1 MSCEFQFCQLVI
13 VDGLEST
20 IASINFPVVDDLQG
34 YFVMH
39 PITSVK
45 SLRSVA
51 TFLMG
56 LEIFEHASIPTKSGR
71 FCSPQPVVKLNT
83 YISPNFQ
90 SIQVDRYIYIC
101 IHVYIYIDTLNINGH
116 VKKGFLN
123 FWHTKKIYGG
133 PFFEDPED
141 AAESCVM
148 CCLMRLHSNTPGNHS
163 LPRRRVV
170 FFCLSRRQRRR
181 HVGASGH
188 PHHQHQPKYDGD
200 FTLFNLHLRSRTSR
214 TARKS
219 MPFGLDTSSFPPP
232 LSVLP
237 TKTRAKQRMAP
248 CSNNWSLGLNNWS
261 PVDMYSSLSRRPMLS
276 MISTIQE
283 THVQG
288 ICVTV
293 DGSDILHHMGC
304 IKPCR
309 EWDKLPTSTG
319 AGFLNHQQY

>member
-90 SIQVDRYIYIC
+90 SIQVDRYIYIYIC

-123 FWHTKKIYGG
+123 F
-133 PFFEDPED
+133 
-141 AAESCVM
+141 
-148 CCLMRLHSNTPGNHS
+148 
-163 LPRRRVV
+163 
-170 FFCLSRRQRRR
+170 
-181 HVGASGH
+181 
-188 PHHQHQPKYDGD
+188 
-200 FTLFNLHLRSRTSR
+200 
-214 TARKS
+214 
-219 MPFGLDTSSFPPP
+219 
-232 LSVLP
+232 
-237 TKTRAKQRMAP
+237 
-248 CSNNWSLGLNNWS
+248 
-261 PVDMYSSLSRRPMLS
+261 
-276 MISTIQE
+276 
-283 THVQG
+283 
-288 ICVTV
+288 
-293 DGSDILHHMGC
+293 
-304 IKPCR
+304 
-309 EWDKLPTSTG
+309 
-319 AGFLNHQQY
+319 